1 MHKQMIPGNVS
12 AREGQSR
19 GPTDKVKEAV
29 PSHEVSAA
37 QMAEAESKYT
47 VALQRELATEKE
59 RHLRLAADFENFK
72 KRTAQE
78 MDRRATAQK
87 EALVRDLLPVID
99 NLERAVANAVSASVG
114 HMYEGIQIT
123 WQQLIQVMRQHGF
136 ETREDLGQPFDPK
149 YHDAVSTRAEPAH
162 ADHTILEV
170 WQRAWLRGKDLFR
183 PAKVVVND
191 LNSRHVDCVDGANVA
206 GLRKVAEGMLE
217 QSVA

>member
-1 MHKQMIPGNVS
+1 MYKQMIPADVVAS
-12 AREGQSR
+12 DGQSR
-19 GPTDKVKEAV
+19 GPADKVNGPV
-29 PSHEVSAA
+29 RHEVSAA
-37 QMAEAESKYT
+37 QMAKTESKYT

-99 NLERAVANAVSASVG
+99 NLERAVASALSASVG

-149 YHDAVSTRAEPAH
+149 YHDAVSTRAEPVH

-191 LNSRHVDCVDGANVA
+191 LNS
-206 GLRKVAEGMLE
+206 LRKIKHT
-217 QSVA
+217 

>member
-1 MHKQMIPGNVS
+1 MYKQMIPADVVAS
-12 AREGQSR
+12 DGQSR
-19 GPTDKVKEAV
+19 GPADKVNAPV
-29 PSHEVSAA
+29 PNHEVSAA

-47 VALQRELATEKE
+47 VALQRKLATEKE

-99 NLERAVANAVSASVG
+99 NLERAVASALSASVG

-149 YHDAVSTRAEPAH
+149 YHDAVSTRTEPARPH
-162 ADHTILEV
+162 HTILEV
-170 WQRAWLRGKDLFR
+170 WQRGWLRGKDLFR

-191 LNSRHVDCVDGANVA
+191 LNSRHVNDVDSANIA
-206 GLRKVAEGMLE
+206 GFREVAEVVLE
-217 QSVA
+217 QGVT

>member
-1 MHKQMIPGNVS
+1 MYKQMIPTDIV
-12 AREGQSR
+12 AREVQSG
-19 GPTDKVKEAV
+19 GPADKANKAV

-47 VALQRELATEKE
+47 VALQRELATGEQ
-59 RHLRLAADFENFK
+59 RCVRLAADFENFK

-99 NLERAVANAVSASVG
+99 NLERAVASAASASVG
-114 HMYEGIQIT
+114 HLYEGIQIT

-136 ETREDLGQPFDPK
+136 ETRDDLGQPYNPK
-149 YHDAVSTRAEPAH
+149 HYDAVSARAEALH

-170 WQRAWLRGKDLFR
+170 WQRGWLRGKDLFR

-191 LNSRHVDCVDGANVA
+191 LNRRHVNYVDGANIA
-206 GLRKVAEGMLE
+206 GFREVAEAMFERG
-217 QSVA
+217 

>member
-1 MHKQMIPGNVS
+1 MYEQMIPAGVV
-12 AREGQSR
+12 AREAQSR
-19 GPTDKVKEAV
+19 ELADKTNGPAR
-29 PSHEVSAA
+29 HEVSAA
-37 QMAEAESKYT
+37 QMAAAESKYT
-47 VALQRELATEKE
+47 VALQRELAAEEE

-87 EALVRDLLPVID
+87 DALVRDLLPVID
-99 NLERAVANAVSASVG
+99 NLERAVASAVSASVG

-149 YHDAVSTRAEPAH
+149 YHDAVSTRAEPVH

-170 WQRAWLRGKDLFR
+170 WQRGWLRGKDLFR
-183 PAKVVVND
+183 HAKVVVNN
-191 LNSRHVDCVDGANVA
+191 LNSEFSNDVEGGNIA
-206 GLRKVAEGMLE
+206 GRKMAEAMLE
-217 QSVA
+217 QEVT